1 MTQTRKKSELLWLSV
16 LLAAL
21 LCAPAFSASAEPV
34 EETSSEILPENLDL
48 HASLLTI
55 APGKKLYSL
64 LGHCAIRMQAYSVN
78 DSLDYC
84 YTFECNASEN
94 IFDYIRFLAGEVR
107 AHWIA
112 VPTEDFLSEYIEH
125 QRQITEYELPYTFKE
140 KQLLWERLDKAFLQT
155 YESPFNYMNSNCTQ
169 GVIRMLCQ
177 GTPPRMT
184 IEEPKE
190 TIHDVN
196 GKLARKTAEKS
207 PWMKF
212 LLISLMGKDCDGYWN
227 TAQRTTPKTIPQ
239 IMRACVDDRMGNET
253 MVAVEDLPKSILVAG
268 NSFDD
273 EKPYWLSPNLL
284 FSVLLIVSL
293 LMLLLN
299 QIHVFQKLTL
309 WFDIILFSAQG
320 LFFLL
325 LLWLTQVSGIFGHI
339 WNWYLLPLV
348 PLPIMLMLSGKKKKS
363 EERKKVCFSYYTIFL
378 LLFIL
383 ATPLSSQLD
392 FTHQLITASLAVRSL
407 AHSSFFTPQSMRKS
421 GVGITTQNSKR
432 SKTRS

>member
-1 MTQTRKKSELLWLSV
+1 MTQTRKKSVLLWLSV

-64 LGHCAIRMQAYSVN
+64 LGHCAIRMQAYSVK

-84 YTFECNASEN
+84 YTFECNAN
-94 IFDYIRFLAGEVR
+94 DNLFDYIRFLAGKVR

-112 VPTEDFLSEYIEH
+112 VPTEEFLSEYVKH
-125 QRQITEYELPYTFKE
+125 QRQITEYELPYSFKE
-140 KQLLWERLDKAFLQT
+140 KQLLWERLDKAYVQPNDI
-155 YESPFNYMNSNCTQ
+155 PFDYQNNCTL

-177 GTPPRMT
+177 GDPPRMT
-184 IEEPKE
+184 VEEPKE
-190 TIHDVN
+190 IRELKN
-196 GKLARKTAEKS
+196 GQLVRLFTEHSSWVQFFIIALGGS
-207 PWMKF
+207 N
-212 LLISLMGKDCDGYWN
+212 CDDYWDA
-227 TAQRTTPKTIPQ
+227 AQRTTPKTIAQ
-239 IMRACVDDRMGNET
+239 IMQVRVDDGEGNET
-253 MVAVEDLPKSILVAG
+253 VRAVEDLPKSILVAG
-268 NSFDD
+268 NSFED

-284 FSVLLIVSL
+284 FSVLLIASL
-293 LMLLLN
+293 LMLLFDY
-299 QIHVFQKLTL
+299 IRVFQPLTH
-309 WFDIILFSAQG
+309 WFDILLFSTQG

-363 EERKKVCFSYYTIFL
+363 EERKKVFFNYYTIFL